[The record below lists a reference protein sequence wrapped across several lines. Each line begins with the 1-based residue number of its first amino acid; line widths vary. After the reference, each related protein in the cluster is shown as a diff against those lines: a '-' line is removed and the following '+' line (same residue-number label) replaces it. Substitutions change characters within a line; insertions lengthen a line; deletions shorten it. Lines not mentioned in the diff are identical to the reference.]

1 MNNVGAVGGGIGAM
15 ALGLAVLA
23 YQIGQW
29 RGGDYTPKVHFCM
42 GVALAA
48 LLFLG
53 GGVLGAM
60 GGHAAVLGQGIGT
73 YALEQ
78 ATGASVAGAKG
89 GHRLTGGEKVGVTGA
104 ITGIVILCFYLGI
117 FKSGRKDL
125 VPPVVKGSLVGIW
138 LGTSA
143 GLLGMAMG
151 LIRTSGNT
159 VGMIFTSTL

>member
-1 MNNVGAVGGGIGAM
+1 MNTGAAVGGGLGAM
-15 ALGLAVLA
+15 VLGLAILA

-29 RGGDYTPKVHFCM
+29 RGGDYTPKIHFFAGITM
-42 GVALAA
+42 AA

-60 GGHAAVLGQGIGT
+60 GGHAAALGQGIGT
-73 YALEQ
+73 YALEA
-78 ATGASVAGAKG
+78 ATGTSVAGVKG
-89 GHRLTGGEKVGVTGA
+89 HPLTGGEKVGVGGA

-125 VPPVVKGSLVGIW
+125 APPVVKGSLVGIW